1 VISIFV
7 FLAGRP
13 VEASPQAQTSSCDL
27 YVDSR
32 AASGGNG
39 SAARPW
45 NTIPSVVVLAPG
57 QDLCLRGDTSG
68 AGRVYSTGPITLQSD
83 GTAAEPLALR
93 AYPGER
99 VIVRD
104 NGSQGPLIEITGD
117 HWLVEELIID
127 NGGNGNAALV
137 VAVSAAYSTV
147 RHNEIR
153 NGRYNGV
160 ELRGTHTGLVD
171 NHIHHFD
178 GVDRDAECVIVF
190 NRADHLVISQNT
202 VHDCSGNNVEFY
214 QPDGEL
220 VDRNVLSNNVLIDGN
235 VFYRGA
241 ITRAE
246 AGIGFKQG
254 AHITITNNDVSGFR
268 DQSPSI
274 NVHRLVYDVLIEGNR
289 IHDAESG
296 INIHR
301 DDGQTPEDVTV
312 RNNWIYNI
320 NHPQWGY
327 GIQVVGVQGA
337 TITHNTLFNISWRS
351 ILVARY
357 GIDGGGLVAGNLV
370 YNSGRAEIES
380 DTVFRNV
387 TVTHNGWFSTQTNLT
402 STGDTVGSGDPG
414 FRDAAQADF
423 HLLASSGVRDR
434 GQDVGVRTDFDGDAR
449 LVGCQPDLGA
459 DEYIRALS
467 AGADLAPGLDD
478 HNLVPGGAFFLPLV
492 VNTAGTCDGN

>member
-1 VISIFV
+1 
-7 FLAGRP
+7 
-13 VEASPQAQTSSCDL
+13 
-27 YVDSR
+27 VDSR
-32 AASGGNG
+32 AAGGGSG

-45 NTIPSVVVLAPG
+45 NTIPSAVVLPPG

-83 GTAAEPLALR
+83 GTAAAPVALR

-104 NGSQGPLIEITGD
+104 NGSQGALIDITGD
-117 HWLVEELIID
+117 HWLVEGLIID

-137 VAVSAAYSTV
+137 VAASAAYSTI
-147 RHNEIR
+147 RQNEIR

-160 ELRGTHTGLVD
+160 ELRGTHTGLID

-178 GVDRDAECVIVF
+178 GIDRDAECIIVF
-190 NRADHLVISQNT
+190 NQADHLVISQNT

-214 QPDGEL
+214 QPDGVL
-220 VDRNVLSNNVLIDGN
+220 VDRNVVSNDVLIDGN
-235 VFYRGA
+235 VFYRGTIA
-241 ITRAE
+241 RAE

-254 AHITITNNDVSGFR
+254 AYITITNNDVSGFK

-274 NVHRLVYDVLIEGNR
+274 NVHRLVYEVLIEGNR
-289 IHDAESG
+289 IHDAESA

-357 GIDGGGLVAGNLV
+357 GIDGGGIVADNLV
-370 YNSGRAEIES
+370 DDSGQAQIES
-380 DTVFRNV
+380 DAVFHNV
-387 TVTHNGWFSTQTNLT
+387 TVTHNGWFDTQTNIT
-402 STGDTVGSGDPG
+402 STGDTVGAGNPG
-414 FRDAAQADF
+414 FRDAARADF
-423 HLLASSGVRDR
+423 HLLASSWVRDR
-434 GQDVGVRTDFDGDAR
+434 GHDVGVRTDIDGDAR
-449 LVGCQPDLGA
+449 PPGCWPDLGA
-459 DEYIRALS
+459 DEYTS
-467 AGADLAPGLDD
+467 APSARESPGAGLDD
-478 HNLVPGGAFFLPLV
+478 PGSAPGGTLFLPLV
-492 VNTAGTCDGN
+492 LNADSACSGN